1 MKTDPA
7 TPATPSA
14 SGTGVPSSLLATSER
29 ADPKAPN
36 TVQRRKHGTSV
47 HQTKRLQHMTICC
60 TLIAG
65 NRALTVAPE
74 VRPSRVARVTELVSS
89 ALGDDGGGAASPSS
103 RDRYASV
110 RRSISGF
117 QTDLPANELVYGE
130 LSVPVLATILDA
142 VGVRTGDV
150 FLDIGSGDGGLV
162 LAASLLY
169 APSPEDEGG
178 TAREENSIAKAYG
191 VEIVPGLVERS
202 NVHWSNL
209 RRVLDQSS
217 LGRHSANV
225 EFALGDV
232 HEPNEDIRRILAE
245 ATVAVCFAT
254 TWSAGNADLESN
266 KGRTSLQGRR
276 LPRLSKA
283 LVALR
288 RDAASLSLTGG

>member
-1 MKTDPA
+1 M
-7 TPATPSA
+7 
-14 SGTGVPSSLLATSER
+14 R
-29 ADPKAPN
+29 
-36 TVQRRKHGTSV
+36 
-47 HQTKRLQHMTICC
+47 RLQPITICC

-74 VRPSRVARVTELVSS
+74 VHPSRVARVAEIVSS
-89 ALGDDGGGAASPSS
+89 ALGDDGGGATSSPSS

-142 VGVRTGDV
+142 VGVMPGDV

-162 LAASLLY
+162 MAASLLY
-169 APSPEDEGG
+169 APSPEDEEGMAG
-178 TAREENSIAKAYG
+178 EENSIAKAYG
-191 VEIVPGLVERS
+191 VEIVPGLVDRS

-209 RRVLDQSS
+209 RRMLGHSS
-217 LGRHSANV
+217 LGKHCAGV

-245 ATVAVCFAT
+245 STIAVCFAT
-254 TWSAGNADLESN
+254 TWSAGNADLEDD
-266 KGRTSLQGRR
+266 KRRTSLQGRR

-283 LVALR
+283 LAALR
-288 RDAASLSLTGG
+288 RGCRVVIIDGRLDESDGFKWEGDLRVTCPDTAPYSIASLYTRQ